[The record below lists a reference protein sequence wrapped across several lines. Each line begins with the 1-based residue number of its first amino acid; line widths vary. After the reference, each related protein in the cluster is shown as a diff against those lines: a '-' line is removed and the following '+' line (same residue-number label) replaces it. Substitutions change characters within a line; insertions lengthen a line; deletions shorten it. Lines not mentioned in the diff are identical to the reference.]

1 MGAGVIIVPPTDRLL
16 NGVPPAMAG
25 VASGAFNASRQVGA
39 AIGVALFGAILSQGR
54 AFIDRAH
61 LTFVFAAAAALLA
74 VPLTRALRA
83 HHGPE
88 LPATSGE
95 GALVSVEA
103 QDQGLPWRDERSG
116 TRSCCTAPTKGG

>member
-1 MGAGVIIVPPTDRLL
+1 MNRVQLRLSATSTAVTL
-16 NGVPPAMAG
+16 A
-25 VASGAFNASRQVGA
+25 VASAAFLMVSLDVTIVN
-39 AIGVALFGAILSQGR
+39 VALPTFTRLSQGR

-61 LTFVFAAAAALLA
+61 LTFVLDGAAALLA
-74 VPLTRALRA
+74 VPLTTALRA

-103 QDQGLPWRDERSG
+103 QDQGLPWRDERSCA
-116 TRSCCTAPTKGG
+116 RSCCTAPTKGG